1 MTSGAHG
8 LSPESE
14 ALVEEV
20 IESFQNSV
28 SREELHF
35 LLTDHE
41 AWDRFVA
48 EATLSREEA
57 DTLRE
62 ALNELEGAMDMEVK
76 DKLARERFLSVF
88 PQLKLDLEERI
99 RKLRELADDVDRLHK
114 NCTISKIVAGSAG
127 AASGILTI
135 LGLGLAPITA
145 GASLTLLATGAGLG
159 AAAAV
164 TEVSTSIVEYS
175 SESSAKAQA
184 SQLTSAEFDKGDVF
198 AKVLRDCIPQISS
211 LTGKCIQALQNIA
224 KNARAI
230 KLARVKPRLVV
241 NARRV
246 MTARSVS
253 VRSGRQVKKAFGG
266 TALAMSKGARIMGAA
281 TAGLFLA
288 MDVYNL
294 VKDSSHLKEGAKA
307 ESAEELRQDAR
318 ELERKLEELTKI
330 YESLTEGPTP

>member
-1 MTSGAHG
+1 MPSGAHG

-14 ALVEEV
+14 AVVEEV

-28 SREELHF
+28 SREDLHF

-76 DKLARERFLSVF
+76 DELARERFLSVF

-99 RKLRELADDVDRLHK
+99 RKLRELADDVDRVHK

-164 TEVSTSIVEYS
+164 TQVSTSIVEYS
-175 SESSAKAQA
+175 SQSSAQAQA
-184 SQLTSAEFDKGDVF
+184 SRLTSSDFDGGEIAARLLHDNIPGFFSSTDSCVRRPGLPFCPAGAHRELCDPGTAGVWRALGVSWSEK
-198 AKVLRDCIPQISS
+198 AKHLSRKSS
-211 LTGKCIQALQNIA
+211 
-224 KNARAI
+224 
-230 KLARVKPRLVV
+230 
-241 NARRV
+241 
-246 MTARSVS
+246 SVS
-253 VRSGRQVKKAFGG
+253 RTQ
-266 TALAMSKGARIMGAA
+266 
-281 TAGLFLA
+281 
-288 MDVYNL
+288 
-294 VKDSSHLKEGAKA
+294 
-307 ESAEELRQDAR
+307 
-318 ELERKLEELTKI
+318 
-330 YESLTEGPTP
+330 